1 VTGVVA
7 TIEGKSPGKRLLIR
21 ADMDALPLQEDSDV
35 SYKSK
40 NPEKMH
46 ACGHDSHVACLLG
59 TAELLKNRKDEFNGI
74 VHLLFQP
81 AEEGPGG
88 AVPMI
93 EDGAIGDVN
102 APSIDAALALH
113 ITNDEDIGTIG
124 VKDGAFTGSA
134 DEFYITIKGKGGHG
148 SGPHRAVDPVFIA
161 SHVYIAIESFLTRYV
176 DPMEP
181 HVFTVGKILGGDRQ
195 NIISETCRME
205 CTLRTL
211 NSELRNDLKNR
222 IPKLVK
228 DLAKTYGGDAE
239 VEIITGY
246 PVGYNDKS
254 ITDHVRKTMASLYSK
269 EQIIEAPAQLGAED
283 FYEFGL
289 NGKIPVCMFW
299 LYGKNEEK
307 GFTAP
312 NHSNFFD
319 FDEKALPM
327 GTALLA
333 GTAISNLNE

>member
-1 VTGVVA
+1 MYLRS
-7 TIEGKSPGKRLLIR
+7 E
-21 ADMDALPLQEDSDV
+21 
-35 SYKSK
+35 
-40 NPEKMH
+40 
-46 ACGHDSHVACLLG
+46 
-59 TAELLKNRKDEFNGI
+59 
-74 VHLLFQP
+74 
-81 AEEGPGG
+81 
-88 AVPMI
+88 
-93 EDGAIGDVN
+93 
-102 APSIDAALALH
+102 
-113 ITNDEDIGTIG
+113 
-124 VKDGAFTGSA
+124 
-134 DEFYITIKGKGGHG
+134 
-148 SGPHRAVDPVFIA
+148 
-161 SHVYIAIESFLTRYV
+161 RY
-176 DPMEP
+176 
-181 HVFTVGKILGGDRQ
+181 
-195 NIISETCRME
+195 S
-205 CTLRTL
+205 
-211 NSELRNDLKNR
+211 DLKNR

-333 GTAISNLNE
+333 GTAISYLNE